1 MEAPTGL
8 LHLRVLHEDKRYE
21 CDECGKTFIRHD
33 HLKKHKKI
41 HTGERAHQCE
51 ECGKCFRRADHLT
64 VHYKSIHLGEKIWRR
79 AHHNTPKTVLHGVAA
94 DVCVPVTLVPVQMT
108 EGNVCVEN
116 ESSLTWERS
125 WDWTRLQ
132 LCKTC
137 VVLNICINSAHE
149 VISLCAVLKMM
160 HVALN

>member
-79 AHHNTPKTVLHGVAA
+79 YKAVVHQCQVSKKEFRGRPTLCRISEHILSPPQHTEDRAA
-94 DVCVPVTLVPVQMT
+94 WC
-108 EGNVCVEN
+108 GG
-116 ESSLTWERS
+116 
-125 WDWTRLQ
+125 
-132 LCKTC
+132 
-137 VVLNICINSAHE
+137 
-149 VISLCAVLKMM
+149 
-160 HVALN
+160 